1 MKNLYKKEGDK
12 MSKENQES
20 FPKVGINWYPGHM
33 AKTKRLVKENL
44 GLIDIVFEVIDSR
57 IPYSSKNK
65 DIDELIKNKP
75 RILIMTKKDLCD
87 IEITW
92 DWVKYYEDKG
102 YKVVLV
108 DLINNPNL
116 KELLSVTNEISKE
129 LNNKRKEKG
138 LKERKTR
145 ILILGTPNAG
155 KSTLI
160 NRLVGKK
167 ATNVGNRP
175 GVTKNLEWIRI
186 NNDLELLD
194 TPGILPPKLE
204 QNIVALNLASM
215 TAIKEEI
222 LDTEEIAIHIITML
236 KNFYKDY
243 LEERYKLTNEEDI
256 VDILDK
262 IGKSIGAIRGGETD
276 YEKVYSTII
285 RDLKEGR
292 IGKVTFDRISLIET
306 K

>member
-1 MKNLYKKEGDK
+1 MSSTNENPSVAKN
-12 MSKENQES
+12 
-20 FPKVGINWYPGHM
+20 VINWYPGHM

-44 GLIDIVFEVIDSR
+44 GLIDIVFEVIDAR

-65 DIDELIKNKP
+65 DIDELIQNKP

-87 IEITW
+87 IEVTW
-92 DWVKYYEDKG
+92 EWVKYYEDKG

-116 KELLSVTNEISKE
+116 KELLSITSDLSKE

-186 NNDLELLD
+186 NNELELLD

-204 QNIVALNLASM
+204 NNNMALNLASM

-236 KNFYKDY
+236 KNYYKDY
-243 LEERYKLTNEEDI
+243 LEERYKLTDEEDI

-262 IGKSIGAIRGGETD
+262 IGKNIGAIRGGETD
-276 YEKVYSTII
+276 YEKVYATII

-292 IGKVTFDRISLIET
+292 IGKVTFDRVSLIEE
-306 K
+306 KK

>member
-1 MKNLYKKEGDK
+1 MNDNKTN
-12 MSKENQES
+12 
-20 FPKVGINWYPGHM
+20 INWYPGHM

-44 GLIDIVFEVIDSR
+44 GLIDIVFEVIDAR

-65 DIDELIKNKP
+65 DIDELIQNKP

-87 IEITW
+87 IEVTW
-92 DWVKYYEDKG
+92 EWVKYYEDKD

-116 KELLSVTNEISKE
+116 KELLSITSDLSKE

-186 NNDLELLD
+186 NNELELLD

-204 QNIVALNLASM
+204 NNNMALNLASM

-236 KNFYKDY
+236 KNYYKDY
-243 LEERYKLTNEEDI
+243 LEERYKLTDEEDI

-262 IGKSIGAIRGGETD
+262 IGKNIGAIRGGETD
-276 YEKVYSTII
+276 YEKVYATII

-292 IGKVTFDRISLIET
+292 IGKVTFDRVSLIEE
-306 K
+306 KK

>member
-1 MKNLYKKEGDK
+1 

-292 IGKVTFDRISLIET
+292 IGKVTFDRISLTET

>member
-1 MKNLYKKEGDK
+1 MN
-12 MSKENQES
+12 NQDIE
-20 FPKVGINWYPGHM
+20 KVFQKSQINWYPGHM

-44 GLIDIVFEVIDSR
+44 GLIDIVFEVIDAR

-65 DIDELIKNKP
+65 DIDELIQNKP

-87 IEITW
+87 IEVTW
-92 DWVKYYEDKG
+92 EWVKYYENKG

-116 KELLSVTNEISKE
+116 KELLSITSDLSKE

-186 NNDLELLD
+186 NNELELLD

-204 QNIVALNLASM
+204 NNNMALNLASM

-236 KNFYKDY
+236 KNYYKDY
-243 LEERYKLTNEEDI
+243 LEERYKLTDEEDI

-262 IGKSIGAIRGGETD
+262 IGKNIGAIRGGETD
-276 YEKVYSTII
+276 YEKVYATII

-292 IGKVTFDRISLIET
+292 IGKVTFDRVSLIEE
-306 K
+306 KK

>member
-1 MKNLYKKEGDK
+1 MN
-12 MSKENQES
+12 EN
-20 FPKVGINWYPGHM
+20 KTNINWYPGHM

-44 GLIDIVFEVIDSR
+44 GLIDIVFEVIDAR

-65 DIDELIKNKP
+65 DIDELIQNKP

-87 IEITW
+87 IEVTW
-92 DWVKYYEDKG
+92 EWVKYYEDKG

-116 KELLSVTNEISKE
+116 KELLSITSDLSKE

-186 NNDLELLD
+186 NNELELLD

-204 QNIVALNLASM
+204 NNNMALNLASM

-236 KNFYKDY
+236 KNYYKDY
-243 LEERYKLTNEEDI
+243 LEERYKLTDEEDI

-262 IGKSIGAIRGGETD
+262 IGKNIGAIRGGETD
-276 YEKVYSTII
+276 YEKVYATII

-292 IGKVTFDRISLIET
+292 IGKVTFDRVSLIEE
-306 K
+306 KK

>member
-1 MKNLYKKEGDK
+1 MN
-12 MSKENQES
+12 NQDIE
-20 FPKVGINWYPGHM
+20 KVFQKSQINWYPGHM

-44 GLIDIVFEVIDSR
+44 GLIDIVFEVIDAR

-65 DIDELIKNKP
+65 DIDELIQNKP

-87 IEITW
+87 IEVTW
-92 DWVKYYEDKG
+92 EWVKYYENKG

-116 KELLSVTNEISKE
+116 KELLSITSDLSKD
-129 LNNKRKEKG
+129 LNNKRQEKG

-186 NNDLELLD
+186 NNELELLD

-204 QNIVALNLASM
+204 NNNMALNLASM

-236 KNFYKDY
+236 KNYYKDY
-243 LEERYKLTNEEDI
+243 LEERYKLTDEEDI

-262 IGKSIGAIRGGETD
+262 IGKNIGAIRGGETD
-276 YEKVYSTII
+276 YEKVYATII
-285 RDLKEGR
+285 RDLKEGK
-292 IGKVTFDRISLIET
+292 IGKVTFDRVSLIEE
-306 K
+306 KK

>member
-1 MKNLYKKEGDK
+1 MN
-12 MSKENQES
+12 NQDIE
-20 FPKVGINWYPGHM
+20 KVFQKSQINWYPGHM

-44 GLIDIVFEVIDSR
+44 GLIDIVFEVIDAR

-65 DIDELIKNKP
+65 DIDELIQNKP

-87 IEITW
+87 IEVTW
-92 DWVKYYEDKG
+92 EWVKYYENKG

-116 KELLSVTNEISKE
+116 KELLSITSDLSKE

-186 NNDLELLD
+186 NNELELLD

-204 QNIVALNLASM
+204 NNNMALNLASM

-236 KNFYKDY
+236 KNYYKDY
-243 LEERYKLTNEEDI
+243 LEERYKLTDEEDI

-262 IGKSIGAIRGGETD
+262 IGKNIGAIRGGETD
-276 YEKVYSTII
+276 YEKVYTVII
-285 RDLKEGR
+285 KDLKDGSLGN
-292 IGKVTFDRISLIET
+292 ITLDR
-306 K
+306 